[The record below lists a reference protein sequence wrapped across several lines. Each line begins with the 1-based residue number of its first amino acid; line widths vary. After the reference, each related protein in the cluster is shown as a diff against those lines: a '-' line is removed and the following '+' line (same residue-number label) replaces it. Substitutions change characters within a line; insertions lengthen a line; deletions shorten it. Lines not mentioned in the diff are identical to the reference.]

1 MVHISFNQMQIAG
14 TFTKSITKILVF
26 YSKAPSKTDKGMS
39 FNVQSHDLHRRK
51 IPRQLKT
58 KVRDHIIRKYCWT
71 GWVSL
76 EIGHFCLKMTQ
87 II

>member
-58 KVRDHIIRKYCWT
+58 KVSDHSYIRGFTKF
-71 GWVSL
+71 GIKVA
-76 EIGHFCLKMTQ
+76 
-87 II
+87 